1 MMPPTYL
8 ETLARKLD
16 GLKKPNHK
24 FVMVSSGVV
33 SKITQE
39 LLRQYPINQRTEIS
53 RKLFHEWSQMN
64 QTLQGLRAI
73 IKDNVLIYPTGT
85 VEGILAAMRKEV
97 NYGDV
102 AAIVPDETKE
112 DLQSKVTGL
121 KIISWSECLIF
132 D

>member
-1 MMPPTYL
+1 MPPTYL

-24 FVMVSSGVV
+24 FVMVSSGIV